1 MPLPDGK
8 FPSTGADAKPS
19 PHDSLRD
26 NQAPRMGAHHPYSS
40 LIVEGEI
47 FIVSIFQKPKNYL
60 TNKNFYFKYGSQLAD
75 RASARIFHGYAAGW
89 NILFDIGLVKH
100 AFRTPY

>member
-1 MPLPDGK
+1 MAMPDGE

-19 PHDSLRD
+19 PHDSYGIIRHQGWTPAILT
-26 NQAPRMGAHHPYSS
+26 HLS
-40 LIVEGEI
+40 LLNER
-47 FIVSIFQKPKNYL
+47 FLLFQFFKNL
-60 TNKNFYFKYGSQLAD
+60 KIILNKNFYFKYRGQLAD

-89 NILFDIGLVKH
+89 KILFDIGLVKH